1 VSARLRKP
9 TALDMPAVFDVLA
22 EYRVHPLGS
31 AALADPD
38 MPADGLLSLRNTIV
52 DVDLETCALVADV
65 GGDLAGI
72 ACWGWHDRAAAAAR
86 TILITVRNRSRGAGV
101 GTALQR
107 ARMEAMRSAGARS
120 VHTWSD
126 DPAAVAWYER
136 NFGYRRIGEEPVR
149 HALHRFQLGERSWWA
164 VHRGFPG
171 QATLAHLVA
180 AL

>member
-1 VSARLRKP
+1 
-9 TALDMPAVFDVLA
+9 MPAVLEVLA
-22 EYRVHPLGS
+22 EYRVHPLGG
-31 AALADPD
+31 AVLADPD
-38 MPADGLLSLRNTIV
+38 MPADGLLSLRNAIV
-52 DVDLETCALVADV
+52 EVELGSRALVADLGGALV
-65 GGDLAGI
+65 GF
-72 ACWGWHDRAAAAAR
+72 ACWGWHDRPAAAAR
-86 TILITVRNRSRGAGV
+86 TILITVRGRARGAGV

-107 ARMEAMRSAGARS
+107 ARMEEMRSAGARS

-136 NFGYRRIGEEPVR
+136 NFGYRRIAEEPVR

-171 QATLAHLVA
+171 HATLAHLIA

>member
-1 VSARLRKP
+1 
-9 TALDMPAVFDVLA
+9 MPAVLDALA

-38 MPADGLLSLRNTIV
+38 VPADGLLSLRNTIV
-52 DVDLETCALVADV
+52 DVDLEERALVAERA
-65 GGDLAGI
+65 GDILGF
-72 ACWGWHDRAAAAAR
+72 ACWGWHDPAAAAAR
-86 TILITVRNRSRGAGV
+86 TVLIVVRGRARGAGV

-107 ARMEAMRSAGARS
+107 ARMQSMRSAGART

-136 NFGYRRIGEEPVR
+136 HFGYRRIGEEPVR
-149 HALHRFQLGERSWWA
+149 HALHRFRLGERSWWA

-171 QATLAHLVA
+171 HAKLAHLVA
-180 AL
+180 DLPAAGDAPHV